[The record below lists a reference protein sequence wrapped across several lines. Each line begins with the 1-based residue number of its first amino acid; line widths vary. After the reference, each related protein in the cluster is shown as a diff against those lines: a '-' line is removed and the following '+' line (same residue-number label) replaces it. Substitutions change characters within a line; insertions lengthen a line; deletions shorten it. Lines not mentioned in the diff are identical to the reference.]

1 MKKLI
6 LIFVLSIIIVFFGL
20 FSFFKINPPLVSG
33 TVGSTM
39 DNKAVVVAIG
49 NKGFGKLKINEVLVN
64 NYNKPLK
71 QKIQVTNPL
80 KGFVISNTFDE
91 EEYGISNIEAIDI
104 ESDTSPITKLE
115 KMNNGKATINDKSYG
130 ISVVHNEPIEKVNI
144 SYSYFGLKFEETVSI
159 NNP

>member
-6 LIFVLSIIIVFFGL
+6 LIFVLSLIIVFFGL
-20 FSFFKINPPLVSG
+20 FSFFNINPPLVSV
-33 TVGSTM
+33 TVGSTK

-49 NKGFGKLKINEVLVN
+49 NKGFGKLKIHEVLVN
-64 NYNKPLK
+64 NNNKPLK

-80 KGFVISNTFDE
+80 KGFVISDTFDE

-104 ESDTSPITKLE
+104 ESDTSPITQLE
-115 KMNNGKATINDKSYG
+115 KMNNGAATINDKSYG

-144 SYSYFGLKFEETVSI
+144 SYSYFGLKFNDTVSI